1 MEKDLEILEKYESWF
16 RTAIKADYI
25 RALWDSDIK
34 ILIPIY
40 EKWTGKKISV
50 NSCGKCKLDFM
61 KKLGKLY
68 FENKQKLEEDIK
80 NNGKNIE
87 QRSEGQSKV
96 CSRTNS
102 KRKQSKSG
110 IRESNGK
117 I

>member
-1 MEKDLEILEKYESWF
+1 MKEDLEILSKYENWF
-16 RTAIKADYI
+16 YTAINLDYI
-25 RALWDSDIK
+25 RALWDNDMNL
-34 ILIPIY
+34 LIPIY
-40 EKWTGKKISV
+40 ERLTGVKANV
-50 NSCGKCKLDFM
+50 NSCGKCKLNFM

-68 FENKQKLEEDIK
+68 YKIIENGE
-80 NNGKNIE
+80 NIE